1 MKPSKIGLMLL
12 ITSFALLGI
21 LALVKVNV
29 DQRGAFLCEVVA
41 ASPNLS
47 MEDCPAHEDNTSWL
61 LVAAFGIAFL
71 ILGGGVY
78 FLFVSH
84 ENSGGS
90 EIMLQQSKRKEVDF
104 SKLSE
109 EEQKVCAILKEQQGT
124 LYQSDL
130 VKKTGFSKVQITRIL
145 DRMEAGGII
154 ERRRRGMTNMVIL
167 RQD

>member
-1 MKPSKIGLMLL
+1 MKSTKIGLMLL
-12 ITSFALLGI
+12 IIGFALLGI
-21 LALVKVNV
+21 LTLVKVNV

-78 FLFVSH
+78 FFFVPH
-84 ENSGGS
+84 EHGGRS
-90 EIMLQQSKRKEVDF
+90 EITLQQSMRRKVDF

-109 EEQKVCAILKEQQGT
+109 EEQKVCAILKKI
-124 LYQSDL
+124 
-130 VKKTGFSKVQITRIL
+130 KKHSIKVI
-145 DRMEAGGII
+145 
-154 ERRRRGMTNMVIL
+154 
-167 RQD
+167 